1 MVGTDEIGVPNERS
15 ASILGQ
21 HLGQIAEK
29 PSLAPLHIQRWDTDL
44 FKTYKEKII
53 KDVEEKFV
61 FPRQTIQ
68 LTRDWILRTVN
79 NRWRAYKSKLKK
91 QYFNREERSL
101 DEIIKGKPPTVNEDQ
116 WRALV
121 GFWCQEPH
129 KKICAINSRCAKEQ
143 KNTHTTGRKSHARL
157 KKHMEDERKRKVNRE
172 VAHKKKNGRYTTD
185 KVEALIEISSDELEK
200 RKQNNGTLSAQDFNE
215 VFNEVVAKE
224 VKPRGYYDDKYWS
237 QVRVSQGV
245 TFVTQTEEEI
255 RYKEKV
261 NAIDN
266 KMQHM
271 SGLMKRW
278 LAFMSKKIP
287 QRDFLDEMEAAL
299 HDDE

>member
-1 MVGTDEIGVPNERS
+1 V
-15 ASILGQ
+15 Q
-21 HLGQIAEK
+21 
-29 PSLAPLHIQRWDTDL
+29 
-44 FKTYKEKII
+44 
-53 KDVEEKFV
+53 
-61 FPRQTIQ
+61 
-68 LTRDWILRTVN
+68 
-79 NRWRAYKSKLKK
+79 
-91 QYFNREERSL
+91 
-101 DEIIKGKPPTVNEDQ
+101 
-116 WRALV
+116 
-121 GFWCQEPH
+121 
-129 KKICAINSRCAKEQ
+129 
-143 KNTHTTGRKSHARL
+143 
-157 KKHMEDERKRKVNRE
+157 EDERKRKVNRE

-200 RKQNNGTLSAQDFNE
+200 RKPNNGTLSAQDFNE

-287 QRDFLDEMEAAL
+287 QKDFLDEMEAAL

>member
-1 MVGTDEIGVPNERS
+1 MF
-15 ASILGQ
+15 
-21 HLGQIAEK
+21 
-29 PSLAPLHIQRWDTDL
+29 DL
-44 FKTYKEKII
+44 
-53 KDVEEKFV
+53 KFGLQSSDLPKYL
-61 FPRQTIQ
+61 FQQ
-68 LTRDWILRTVN
+68 
-79 NRWRAYKSKLKK
+79 
-91 QYFNREERSL
+91 
-101 DEIIKGKPPTVNEDQ
+101 
-116 WRALV
+116 
-121 GFWCQEPH
+121 
-129 KKICAINSRCAKEQ
+129 
-143 KNTHTTGRKSHARL
+143 
-157 KKHMEDERKRKVNRE
+157 
-172 VAHKKKNGRYTTD
+172 
-185 KVEALIEISSDELEK
+185 EISSDELEK

-278 LAFMSKKIP
+278 LAFI
-287 QRDFLDEMEAAL
+287 
-299 HDDE
+299 

>member
-1 MVGTDEIGVPNERS
+1 MF
-15 ASILGQ
+15 
-21 HLGQIAEK
+21 
-29 PSLAPLHIQRWDTDL
+29 DL
-44 FKTYKEKII
+44 
-53 KDVEEKFV
+53 KFGLQSSDLPKYL
-61 FPRQTIQ
+61 FQQ
-68 LTRDWILRTVN
+68 
-79 NRWRAYKSKLKK
+79 
-91 QYFNREERSL
+91 
-101 DEIIKGKPPTVNEDQ
+101 
-116 WRALV
+116 
-121 GFWCQEPH
+121 
-129 KKICAINSRCAKEQ
+129 
-143 KNTHTTGRKSHARL
+143 
-157 KKHMEDERKRKVNRE
+157 
-172 VAHKKKNGRYTTD
+172 
-185 KVEALIEISSDELEK
+185 EISSDELEK

-287 QRDFLDEMEAAL
+287 QKDFLDEMEAAL
-299 HDDE
+299 HDDEVSIYWIILF

>member
-1 MVGTDEIGVPNERS
+1 MF
-15 ASILGQ
+15 
-21 HLGQIAEK
+21 
-29 PSLAPLHIQRWDTDL
+29 DL
-44 FKTYKEKII
+44 
-53 KDVEEKFV
+53 KFGLQSSDLPKYL
-61 FPRQTIQ
+61 FQQ
-68 LTRDWILRTVN
+68 
-79 NRWRAYKSKLKK
+79 
-91 QYFNREERSL
+91 
-101 DEIIKGKPPTVNEDQ
+101 
-116 WRALV
+116 
-121 GFWCQEPH
+121 
-129 KKICAINSRCAKEQ
+129 
-143 KNTHTTGRKSHARL
+143 
-157 KKHMEDERKRKVNRE
+157 
-172 VAHKKKNGRYTTD
+172 
-185 KVEALIEISSDELEK
+185 EISSDELEK

-287 QRDFLDEMEAAL
+287 QKDFLDEMEATL
-299 HDDE
+299 HDAEVSIYWIILF

>member
-1 MVGTDEIGVPNERS
+1 MF
-15 ASILGQ
+15 
-21 HLGQIAEK
+21 
-29 PSLAPLHIQRWDTDL
+29 DL
-44 FKTYKEKII
+44 
-53 KDVEEKFV
+53 KFGLQSSDLPKYL
-61 FPRQTIQ
+61 FQQ
-68 LTRDWILRTVN
+68 
-79 NRWRAYKSKLKK
+79 
-91 QYFNREERSL
+91 
-101 DEIIKGKPPTVNEDQ
+101 
-116 WRALV
+116 
-121 GFWCQEPH
+121 
-129 KKICAINSRCAKEQ
+129 
-143 KNTHTTGRKSHARL
+143 
-157 KKHMEDERKRKVNRE
+157 
-172 VAHKKKNGRYTTD
+172 
-185 KVEALIEISSDELEK
+185 EISSDELEK
-200 RKQNNGTLSAQDFNE
+200 RKPNNGTLSAQDFNE

-287 QRDFLDEMEAAL
+287 QKDFLDEMEAAL
-299 HDDE
+299 HDDEVSIYWIILF